1 MTLTRH
7 DGIGLATLAGGA
19 LLLAGLVLDLA
30 WPVAAAAGAGLVAG
44 LLGWLARPA
53 PASVPPAAIRTGM
66 ADMAPLL
73 RELAEEMVRL
83 KRDSA
88 EASRG
93 MAEARASGAR
103 MVQAASTT
111 IARLDESAETS
122 AIAARAL
129 AMLPGIADQHAQRI
143 ELMAARAEQA
153 LALVPESLAVPPAFE
168 AALQR
173 LEGIALPDTA
183 ALRDAVDRLD
193 RLPGEIG
200 QAMHGS
206 LAEAHD
212 AAAALLDQVSLRIEA
227 ARPDPLLAMGLME
240 ATERLDALAPP
251 MERASEAAIA
261 TNTRAEAAL
270 EREEARAARLEA
282 ALEREDVR
290 TARLEAALERL
301 EAAEHAGEAR
311 LDAALD
317 RLPPGMAD
325 TLARLEQAVAERQS
339 DPSLSEQLQA
349 ECDRLASQ
357 VQDAVGGLPAI
368 AAALQGLLA
377 PMDAAATALPPMTEA
392 AQRATEVLLRAAQ
405 ANIALAARAR
415 EAAQPAPE
423 ATGNAIAAPPPP
435 DESATMTVP
444 QDAADVLTA
453 DAAVDEPKDTAE
465 PDDKPLPAPPTQ
477 EPATGPAPAPPPP
490 RSPLVLEH
498 LDETI
503 RGLQSL
509 SNAIAAAADR
519 RIEPAQ

>member
-1 MTLTRH
+1 MTLTRRG
-7 DGIGLATLAGGA
+7 GIGLCTLAGGA
-19 LLLAGLVLDLA
+19 LLLAGLLLDLD
-30 WPVAAAAGAGLVAG
+30 WPVAAAAGSGLAAG

-53 PASVPPAAIRTGM
+53 PANVPTAAIRPGM
-66 ADMAPLL
+66 SEMALLL

-93 MAEARASGAR
+93 MAEARASAAR

-122 AIAARAL
+122 TIAARAL

-143 ELMAARAEQA
+143 EIMAARAEQA
-153 LALVPESLAVPPAFE
+153 LALVPETLAVPPAFA

-212 AAAALLDQVSLRIEA
+212 AAAALLDQASLRIEA

-261 TNTRAEAAL
+261 NNTRT
-270 EREEARAARLEA
+270 EA
-282 ALEREDVR
+282 ALEREDAR
-290 TARLEAALERL
+290 AARLEAALERL
-301 EAAEHAGEAR
+301 EAAEHIGEAR

-317 RLPPGMAD
+317 RLPPRIAD
-325 TLARLEQAVAERQS
+325 TLARLEQAIAERQP

-423 ATGNAIAAPPPP
+423 ATGDAITVPPPSP
-435 DESATMTVP
+435 DEGATMTMP

-453 DAAVDEPKDTAE
+453 DAAMDEPMDTAE
-465 PDDKPLPAPPTQ
+465 PDDQPPPAPPTQ
-477 EPATGPAPAPPPP
+477 EPADPPASAPPAPRPP
-490 RSPLVLEH
+490 RLLEH

-519 RIEPAQ
+519 RIEAAH